1 MACEFADMDDDDAPS
16 QKIPNLTNLSAK
28 SVVEQYATQFP
39 DDVASMP
46 SVRDACYSAVC
57 RQLQMMQFV
66 RFCNDEQHVDVL
78 VSDLPSVPFGN
89 LWKLLSEV
97 PNLHFLD
104 VTDIHA
110 RCRGLRTRLGHQ
122 SEAFCECFPKIGQ
135 HVTDSTSKIQAVE
148 ICIELETD
156 ESITWSVS
164 EDQQMN
170 NDSIQDGLLNLMY
183 YFEILQH
190 PDYGCWDSFAKELK
204 GKAYTPC
211 HPFSEHANPK
221 LVIYID
227 DESSKSCSIMLTH
240 AGNLH

>member
-1 MACEFADMDDDDAPS
+1 MACEFADMDDDTPN
-16 QKIPNLTNLSAK
+16 QQTPNLTNLSAK
-28 SVVEQYATQFP
+28 SVVDQYATQFP

-57 RQLQMMQFV
+57 RQFQMMQFV
-66 RFCNDEQHVDVL
+66 RFCNDKHHVDVL

-97 PNLHFLD
+97 PNLHFLE
-104 VTDIHA
+104 VTDMYA
-110 RCRGLRTRLGHQ
+110 RCSELRIGIGHQ
-122 SEAFCECFPKIGQ
+122 GEAFCECFPKIGQ
-135 HVTDSTSKIQAVE
+135 HVKDSASNIQAVE

-156 ESITWSVS
+156 ESITWSAS
-164 EDQQMN
+164 EDQQF
-170 NDSIQDGLLNLMY
+170 NDSIQNGLLNLMY

-190 PDYGCWDSFAKELK
+190 PAYGCWDSFAKELK
-204 GKAYTPC
+204 GKAYMPY

-227 DESSKSCSIMLTH
+227 DESSKSCDIMITDT
-240 AGNLH
+240 GNLH